1 MWKTFKLAPL
11 SLLIYPVAALLSWVA
26 TLLAWILSPLIAGI
40 SVVKGTDNVGGF
52 LSYFYT
58 HNASLDG
65 GIAQGVKGYKE
76 GLTGFKLWWQRTC
89 WVCRNPAYKFCAYIL
104 GFSGDGAKLIYEDGS
119 KIKPYGYWYVVE
131 TAKGWKFFGYRG
143 KRCWVGW
150 NYRTYG
156 GRHQLKSK
164 PF

>member
-1 MWKTFKLAPL
+1 MFKALRKAPL
-11 SLLIYPVAALLSWVA
+11 SVVIYPWLALLSWVV

-40 SVVKGTDNVGGF
+40 SVVKGTNNVGGF

-65 GIAQGVKGYKE
+65 GVEQEVDGYDKDAKG
-76 GLTGFKLWWQRTC
+76 LKLFWQRTC
-89 WVCRNPAYKFCAYIL
+89 WVCRNPSYKFNAYIL
-104 GFSGDGAKLIYEDGS
+104 GFSGDGAKLIWEEGS
-119 KIKPYGYWYVVE
+119 RKAPYGYAYVVQSP
-131 TAKGWKFFGYRG
+131 KGWKFFGYRG
-143 KRCWVGW
+143 KRSWIGW